1 MRTLHDLIPYAKQH
15 ILEAYEGSTVLDIL
29 FDVRD
34 VEVYAST
41 RVARVYAI
49 LAHPSIVQRCV
60 DILPSRP
67 HIVMCAPQNMSNES
81 ARIIA
86 AHVASDPVN
95 VVWISADRAFFTRET
110 FKCTVQSVR
119 HMMTDGA
126 MLYVFGL
133 DSAIARQH
141 ASTNRI
147 RSDWKSNYTASL
159 MHNRPTLSRS
169 DVMSVCQSQS
179 MTAVQCIGADRLLRD
194 IGTNLLPHDA
204 ALAQI
209 FYLACFE
216 ARPRFAPP
224 GMGLN

>member
-1 MRTLHDLIPYAKQH
+1 MRALHDLLPYAKQH
-15 ILEAYEGSTVLDIL
+15 ILEGYAGSTVLDVL
-29 FDVRD
+29 FNARD

-49 LAHPSIVQRCV
+49 VAPRESMQRCLH
-60 DILPSRP
+60 ILPSRP
-67 HIVMCAPQNMSNES
+67 HIVMCAPRDITNAT

-110 FKCTVQSVR
+110 FEGIVKSVR

-126 MLYVFGL
+126 KMYVFGL
-133 DSAIARQH
+133 DGELARQH

-147 RSDWKSNYTASL
+147 RSDWSSITLAS
-159 MHNRPTLSRS
+159 HIHDRPALSRS
-169 DVMSVCQSQS
+169 DVVSVCKSHS
-179 MTAVQCIGADRLLRD
+179 MTVVQCIGSDQLLRD
-194 IGTNLLPHDA
+194 VGTNLLPQDS

-209 FYLACFE
+209 FFLACFE

-224 GMGLN
+224 SMGLN